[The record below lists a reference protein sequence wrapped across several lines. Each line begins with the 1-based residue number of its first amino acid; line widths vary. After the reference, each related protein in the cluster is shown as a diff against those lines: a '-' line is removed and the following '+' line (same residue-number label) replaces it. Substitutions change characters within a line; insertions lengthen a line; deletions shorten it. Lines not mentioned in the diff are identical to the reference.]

1 MDIRTHHRQLQA
13 AADAYSVARFVKSSA
28 VGSLIFGGLALVV
41 GLPGLLDSPINAGLV
56 ALGAMLLAGGIW
68 GLSSPSPAGIVYQG
82 VALIVIGAWNLVAS
96 GTALAAEPGL
106 GIDAVFLALG
116 CAQIYWAVGCF
127 RRYRRVAGAG
137 AVQASPEAA
146 RWAEQAVE
154 GIATAVP
161 KQRGDMVVLVQ
172 GIMPWKG
179 WLGGDGAI
187 FVRQDRSDVLIA
199 PPEDVSLTVDRS
211 HGRYAEVRLGIG
223 GRDLRGKV
231 VPEHV
236 RRLEAWLAAATC
248 EPSPQ
253 PAAPP
258 VQPPA
263 TPPPVPS
270 RHPAGPSVRQEAARV
285 PSWSRFPHPPAR
297 SGSAPLRRIVRRPC
311 CGTSGVT
318 PGNFTLR

>member
-1 MDIRTHHRQLQA
+1 VDIRTHHRQLQA

-56 ALGAMLLAGGIW
+56 ALGAMLLVGGIW

-82 VALIVIGAWNLVAS
+82 VALIVIGA
-96 GTALAAEPGL
+96 
-106 GIDAVFLALG
+106 
-116 CAQIYWAVGCF
+116 
-127 RRYRRVAGAG
+127 
-137 AVQASPEAA
+137 
-146 RWAEQAVE
+146 
-154 GIATAVP
+154 
-161 KQRGDMVVLVQ
+161 
-172 GIMPWKG
+172 
-179 WLGGDGAI
+179 
-187 FVRQDRSDVLIA
+187 
-199 PPEDVSLTVDRS
+199 
-211 HGRYAEVRLGIG
+211 
-223 GRDLRGKV
+223 
-231 VPEHV
+231 

-248 EPSPQ
+248 EPRPQ
-253 PAAPP
+253 PDAPP
-258 VQPPA
+258 VQPAA